1 MGIAPSRYCPK
12 CKNNLFVLKFVAG
25 SPFCQD
31 CRIKEQADM
40 VASLISEELLQAYN
54 ATQYVVHTKPELI
67 LQIGIHAANTDLL
80 LSKHGAKSA
89 CIVTAWNPFSQS
101 LSTEDNIK
109 RNEELIGAVNKLELQ
124 YLDAEGRDPEGK
136 WPSEKSLC
144 VFDATDSMIKEWMRV
159 FGQNAVVVV
168 NHGQPPTLVL
178 HPDL

>member
-12 CKNNLFVLKFVAG
+12 CKKNLFVLKFVAG
-25 SPFCQD
+25 SPFCQN
-31 CRIKEQADM
+31 CRIVEQAD
-40 VASLISEELLQAYN
+40 VVVTPISKELLKAYN
-54 ATQYVVHTKPELI
+54 DMLFVVHTQPEFI
-67 LQIGIHAANTDLL
+67 MRVGAHSAQTDLF
-80 LSKHGAKSA
+80 LSVHGAKSA

-101 LSTEDNIK
+101 LSEVDNIK
-109 RNEELIGAVNKLELQ
+109 RNEELIGVVNKLGLK

-144 VFDATDSMIKEWMRV
+144 IFDATDSIIKEWMRV

>member
-12 CKNNLFVLKFVAG
+12 CKKNLFVLKFVSG

-31 CRIKEQADM
+31 CRIEAQATL
-40 VASLISEELLQAYN
+40 VVIPISKELLQAYN
-54 ATQYVVHTKPELI
+54 DTLFVVHTEPELI
-67 LQIGIHAANTDLL
+67 MRVGTHSAKTDLF
-80 LSKHGAKSA
+80 LSVHVAKSA

-101 LSTEDNIK
+101 LSELDNIK
-109 RNEELIGAVNKLELQ
+109 RNEELIGVVNKLGLN

-144 VFDATDSMIKEWMRV
+144 IFDATDSMIEEWMRV

-168 NHGQPPTLVL
+168 SHNQPPTLVL
-178 HPDL
+178 HPDI